1 MGCAKVSPITEEY
14 VTTSSAIFVIDIDKR
29 IRTIFKYSPLIG
41 RDFPSPLPPCIYILI
56 LSLALSGRNFY
67 EIIRQYDALQLATY
81 HSVVCPANWSLG
93 QDCFVN
99 PDISDKRANVMLP
112 KGFVPIRPW
121 FRLTPAPDSK

>member
-1 MGCAKVSPITEEY
+1 MGCAKVSPITEDY

-29 IRTIFKYSPLIG
+29 IRTIIKYSPLIG
-41 RDFPSPLPPCIYILI
+41 R
-56 LSLALSGRNFY
+56 NFY
-67 EIIRQYDALQLATY
+67 EVIRQYDALQLATY

-99 PDISDKRANVMLP
+99 PDIPDKRANAILP